1 MISFWTIFFIIVIIA
16 CIAIIILTLRVK
28 GDEGTIE
35 VTTGNFSSLIGKE
48 IIIENI
54 NLKNYIIEAQRKV
67 SDIIIEDIEIPL
79 TIRRYPLGEGIL
91 AQAKMYNK
99 YNVRAGGVIV
109 INTVKL
115 EDPTRWVNIIVH
127 EIFHILGV
135 GTSDKWD
142 DSTVRIGNENYLD
155 RALFPK
161 SASKYDELI
170 NKGLISGNF
179 GHPIPLSDAQD
190 SYPDGGAH
198 LDEVIFDNEVMT
210 PIADKTNVISSLSI
224 AMLEDLG
231 FEVSYDINED
241 NLL

>member
-1 MISFWTIFFIIVIIA
+1 MISIWTIFIVLFVIA
-16 CIAIIILTLRVK
+16 CIGFIIFSFQSSDK
-28 GDEGTIE
+28 GTTE
-35 VTTGNFSSLIGKE
+35 VTTGNFSSLIGNE
-48 IIIENI
+48 IIQENI

-67 SDIIIEDIEIPL
+67 SRIITEDIEIPL

-99 YNVRAGGVIV
+99 YNVRAGGVII

-115 EDPTRWVNIIVH
+115 EDPRRWVNIIVH

-135 GTSDKWD
+135 GTSDKWE
-142 DSTVRIGNENYLD
+142 DSTIIIGRENYLD
-155 RALFPK
+155 RGLFPK
-161 SASKYDELI
+161 SALKYDELI
-170 NKGLISGNF
+170 NKGLISGNP
-179 GHPIPLSDAQD
+179 GHPIPLSDACD

-210 PIADKTNVISSLSI
+210 PIADKVNVISSLSI

-231 FEVSYDINED
+231 FEVDYDANED